1 MSPRKLLV
9 RLGLIA
15 TVLAA
20 VLAVPD
26 WLTTE
31 KIVYG
36 NDFFQYWSAGRFVL
50 EGGSPYDHQ
59 AFFEFQK
66 SVGWENSIPFITWNP
81 PWAIGL
87 FLPFALLRYAPA
99 VMLWLFVQGAL
110 IVGSAILLWKRYSGS
125 REGER
130 LVVFMAVLFTPA
142 LLSIIFG
149 QISGWLLVGVTLA
162 VLGVEEDRAGFV
174 GAGVVLMSVKPHFT
188 FLLMLALLWWGL
200 RRRPLAFIAGSS
212 ACLLLLLAVPLTQ
225 RPTLIVEYLNTV
237 LHSQPREY
245 VSDTLGAGLR
255 LLLGWNHFW
264 VQFLPLSVGIG
275 WLCREAVLH
284 RGSITLEGDRIPLLA
299 LVSALVAPYGW
310 LFDNVVAI
318 PALVLVWSDLSR
330 HGSRST
336 RSRFLGGFAGFCLL
350 LLGLHVWLWDPMQ
363 WVHGWVPACLLAV
376 FLHYRRP
383 EAGHVAEAGPP

>member
-188 FLLMLALLWWGL
+188 FLLMLAL
-200 RRRPLAFIAGSS
+200 RP
-212 ACLLLLLAVPLTQ
+212 
-225 RPTLIVEYLNTV
+225 
-237 LHSQPREY
+237 
-245 VSDTLGAGLR
+245 VS
-255 LLLGWNHFW
+255 FC
-264 VQFLPLSVGIG
+264 FSP
-275 WLCREAVLH
+275 CR
-284 RGSITLEGDRIPLLA
+284 
-299 LVSALVAPYGW
+299 
-310 LFDNVVAI
+310 
-318 PALVLVWSDLSR
+318 
-330 HGSRST
+330 
-336 RSRFLGGFAGFCLL
+336 
-350 LLGLHVWLWDPMQ
+350 
-363 WVHGWVPACLLAV
+363 
-376 FLHYRRP
+376 
-383 EAGHVAEAGPP
+383 